1 LREIIKKTDQL
12 LFHNLTASKAV
23 KEHMRLLLLILF
35 WSLLLCSCKEV
46 TFREPQPA
54 GVAPLREVPASLVG
68 SYATRD
74 KATGEIGD
82 TLFIESW
89 GYRFKDTDDKDW
101 LGKGRLSDSLVVK
114 FYENIYFVNFKEGDQ
129 WVLRLMKEKSPGIFE
144 FLSIDIQ
151 DDSKRK
157 EILRKISRKIPV
169 KEIQR
174 NDDTFYQIN
183 PTSAQLMGLIKEGFF
198 SGIEFRKIR

>member
-1 LREIIKKTDQL
+1 
-12 LFHNLTASKAV
+12 
-23 KEHMRLLLLILF
+23 MRLLILILF
-35 WSLLLCSCKEV
+35 WSLLLYSCKEV

-54 GVAPLREVPASLVG
+54 GASSLKEIPLKLRG

-82 TLFIESW
+82 TLIIESW
-89 GYRFKDTDDKDW
+89 GYHFKDKNDQDW
-101 LGKGRLSDSLVVK
+101 LGKGTLSDSLVVK

-129 WVLRLMKEKSPGIFE
+129 WVLRLVKEKSPGVLE

-157 EILRKISRKIPV
+157 EILRKISRKVPV

-183 PTSAQLMGLIKEGFF
+183 PTPSQLMQLIKEGYFT
-198 SGIEFRKIR
+198 GIELRKIR

>member
-1 LREIIKKTDQL
+1 
-12 LFHNLTASKAV
+12 
-23 KEHMRLLLLILF
+23 MRLFILILF
-35 WSLLLCSCKEV
+35 WSLLLYSCKEV

-54 GVAPLREVPASLVG
+54 GVSTLKEIPLKLRG

-82 TLFIESW
+82 TLIIESW
-89 GYRFKDTDDKDW
+89 GYHFKDKNDQDW
-101 LGKGRLSDSLVVK
+101 LGKGTLSDSLVVK

-129 WVLRLMKEKSPGIFE
+129 WVLRLVREKSPGILE

-157 EILRKISRKIPV
+157 EILRKISRKVPV

-174 NDDTFYQIN
+174 NEDTFYQIN
-183 PTSAQLMGLIKEGFF
+183 PTPSQLMQLIKEGYFT
-198 SGIEFRKIR
+198 GIELRKIR